1 MTNRD
6 IGHLSAAMGVW
17 DPSVLGAERGTF
29 VGWVVCFRW
38 RGGRQKLSKIPM
50 VSLNSAQKWFVRLK

>member
-29 VGWVVCFRW
+29 AGWVFCFRW
-38 RGGRQKLSKIPM
+38 RGGRQKLS
-50 VSLNSAQKWFVRLK
+50 